1 MATEKQIA
9 ANQLNALNST
19 GPRTAAGKDVS
30 SQNAVKHGLSARKT
44 ILLEDENED
53 EFLDLRQ
60 SLRTH
65 FATQDPLQRIFVDT
79 LAAHLWRLQ
88 RIPKFEAMLLQ
99 CTPQSSADNQGS
111 LPPHDPALQQLLAL
125 QEFVLPK
132 DVLGKISRHEAHLLR
147 EIQRLLKNLQ
157 RKPEQAIAQ
166 PPAPPQAQPQTQT
179 QASLIVQ
186 PATHANLLDETHQ
199 RILNSMNESRHWPG

>member
-65 FATQDPLQRIFVDT
+65 FAAQDPLQRIFVDT

-88 RIPKFEAMLLQ
+88 RIP
-99 CTPQSSADNQGS
+99 
-111 LPPHDPALQQLLAL
+111 
-125 QEFVLPK
+125 
-132 DVLGKISRHEAHLLR
+132 
-147 EIQRLLKNLQ
+147 
-157 RKPEQAIAQ
+157 
-166 PPAPPQAQPQTQT
+166 
-179 QASLIVQ
+179 
-186 PATHANLLDETHQ
+186 
-199 RILNSMNESRHWPG
+199 